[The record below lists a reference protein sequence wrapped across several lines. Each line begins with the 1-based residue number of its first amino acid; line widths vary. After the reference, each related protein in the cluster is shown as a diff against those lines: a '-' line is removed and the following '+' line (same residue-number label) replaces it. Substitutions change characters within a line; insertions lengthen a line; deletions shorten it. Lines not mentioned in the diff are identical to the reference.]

1 MDYSGELTLAPRKF
15 FVTGGSGFV
24 GTNLIR
30 LLLEQGHHVKA
41 LVRTVADSEHLDML
55 HPGSC
60 AVERVEGDLNDP
72 DLWSAMKGCD
82 ALFHV
87 AAHYTLWKSDREQLQ
102 RSNVLGTRTI
112 LEAAKK
118 AEVSRVVYTSSV
130 AAIGAGTEGQTLNE
144 RHQTPVDQL
153 VGEYKKSKYWAEME
167 ARLAIEAGQDIVIV
181 NPTTPIGPWDRKPT
195 PTGDII
201 LRFLRGKM
209 PFYLNTGLNI
219 IDVDDV
225 CWGHL
230 LALTRGQTGRRY
242 ILGHK
247 NITLKTLLDLLSD
260 HTGVASPSHRIPYW
274 IPLLT
279 ARVQEDILAKL
290 GATPSIAV
298 DGVRMSRQW
307 MHYDS
312 SRAVHELGLPQTD
325 LSSAIERAIGW
336 FKQHG
341 YVQKS

>member
-1 MDYSGELTLAPRKF
+1 MVPRKV
-15 FVTGGSGFV
+15 FVTGGSGFI

-30 LLLEQGHHVKA
+30 LLLDQGYHVKA
-41 LVRTVADSEHLDML
+41 LVRSAADSEHLERL
-55 HPGSC
+55 QPGSGTM
-60 AVERVEGDLNDP
+60 ESVEGDLNDP
-72 DLWSAMKGCD
+72 ENWSAMKGCD

-87 AAHYTLWKSDREQLQ
+87 AAHYSLWQSDREQLR
-102 RSNVLGTRTI
+102 RSNVLGTRNI
-112 LEAAKK
+112 LAAARR

-130 AAIGAGTEGQTLNE
+130 AAIGAGKEGQTLNE
-144 RHQTPVDQL
+144 SHQTPVDQL
-153 VGEYKKSKYWAEME
+153 VGEYKQSKYWAEME
-167 ARLAIEAGQDIVIV
+167 ARQAIDAGQDIVIV

-201 LRFLRGKM
+201 LRFLRGNM
-209 PFYLNTGLNI
+209 PFYLDTGLNI

-230 LALTRGQTGRRY
+230 LALTRGKTGRRY
-242 ILGHK
+242 ILGHR
-247 NITLKTLLDLLSD
+247 NMTLKTLLDLLSK
-260 HTGVASPSHRIPYW
+260 HTGIASPSRRIPYW

-279 ARVQEDILAKL
+279 ARVQEDILAKF
-290 GATPSIAV
+290 GVTPSIAV

-312 SRAVHELGLPQTD
+312 SRAVHELGLPQSD
-325 LSSAIERAIGW
+325 LSAAVERAIGW